1 MTDNRAAKGELNFS
15 PREQEEGNDDDADD
29 DD

>member
-15 PREQEEGNDDDADD
+15 YRTRRRKWWRWWWDD
-29 DD
+29 